1 MADRITGYKAYTT
14 REGDT
19 FDALALAM
27 YGDERLAH
35 RIIQFNPDTAD
46 VVVFGPTVELN
57 LAVGSKFLCVTPD
70 TLPPWRRGEET

>member
-1 MADRITGYKAYTT
+1 MLDRITGYKTYTT
-14 REGDT
+14 QEGDT

-46 VVVFGPTVELN
+46 VVVFGPNVELRLPIYESAN
-57 LAVGSKFLCVTPD
+57 TPE
-70 TLPPWRRGEET
+70 TLPPWRRGEGS

>member
-1 MADRITGYKAYTT
+1 MPDRIIGYKTYTT

-27 YGDERLAH
+27 YGEERLAH
-35 RIIQFNPDTAD
+35 RIIKFNPDTAD
-46 VVVFGPTVELN
+46 VVVFD
-57 LAVGSKFLCVTPD
+57 TPE

>member
-1 MADRITGYKAYTT
+1 LPDRITGYKAYIT

-27 YGDERLAH
+27 YGEERLAH

-46 VVVFGPTVELN
+46 VVVFGPNVELK
-57 LAVGSKFLCVTPD
+57 LPIYESADAPE

>member
-14 REGDT
+14 SEGDT

-35 RIIQFNPDTAD
+35 RIIRFNPDQAE
-46 VVVFGPTVELN
+46 VVVFGPNVRLKLPIYES
-57 LAVGSKFLCVTPD
+57 AEIPG
-70 TLPPWRRGEET
+70 TLPPWRRGEEK

>member
-1 MADRITGYKAYTT
+1 LSDRIIGYKTYTT

-27 YGDERLAH
+27 YGEERLAH
-35 RIIQFNPDTAD
+35 RIIKFNPDTAD
-46 VVVFGPTVELN
+46 VVVFGPNAELK
-57 LAVGSKFLCVTPD
+57 LPIYESVDTPE